1 MPLIYFNIAWI
12 YCQLLPSVSWLSF
25 PHCCECNTLRWH
37 IESLWCW
44 LIAFGVAAARWPV
57 RSPNIFG
64 PCISFC
70 SASRRYTYSLC
81 TNLKAADAE
90 LWLRWL
96 LSIAQCVTGGLE
108 ISKSGLGFSS
118 WHIALLWQRSSRG
131 TATEPLN
138 SATSPRPV

>member
-1 MPLIYFNIAWI
+1 MPLIYFNSAWI

-25 PHCCECNTLRWH
+25 PHCCECTTLRWH

-44 LIAFGVAAARWPV
+44 LIAFGVPAARWPV
-57 RSPNIFG
+57 RSPNTSLYFILLGFTALHLLALHKPEG
-64 PCISFC
+64 CWC
-70 SASRRYTYSLC
+70 RVMAAMASQYSTVC
-81 TNLKAADAE
+81 D
-90 LWLRWL
+90 
-96 LSIAQCVTGGLE
+96 TGGLE